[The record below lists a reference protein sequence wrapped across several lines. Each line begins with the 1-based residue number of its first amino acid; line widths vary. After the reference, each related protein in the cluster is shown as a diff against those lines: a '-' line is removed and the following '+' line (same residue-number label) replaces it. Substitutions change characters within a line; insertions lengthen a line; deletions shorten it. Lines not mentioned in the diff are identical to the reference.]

1 MKFGL
6 LSGRG
11 PAPNV
16 TAAEAVERIYAEALA
31 AERAGFDSMLFSEHH
46 QQDVGDW
53 PNPLL
58 LATAV
63 AARTEKLRIGTCVTL
78 LPLHDAVQVA
88 EDLATLDVLSKG
100 RAILGVGL
108 GYAPEDVGLLTRTTV
123 ASGIRM
129 EESLTILNRA
139 WEAEDVSLVG
149 DYYTLDRAR
158 IRPKPVQTPRP
169 PIWGGGLADVAV
181 DRCARLADAWISTS
195 ATSIAEVS
203 DAASRYRAACASHS
217 AEPHVVVV
225 RDAFITDG
233 EAIPQEVEDGL
244 FDTHGRY
251 ARMGRWDKVLAG
263 RRWDE
268 LPFEELIRDRMIVG
282 GANHCRSEIARWAES
297 TSADYFLLRFSHATA
312 PSPETVLEAIER
324 FGREVINRMALP

>member
-16 TAAEAVERIYAEALA
+16 TGSEAVEQIYAEARA

-63 AARTEKLRIGTCVTL
+63 AARTERLRVGSCVTL
-78 LPLHDAVQVA
+78 LPLHDAVRVA
-88 EDLATLDVLSKG
+88 EDLATLDVLSHG

-108 GYAPEDVGLLTRTTV
+108 GYAPEDVTLLRRSAV
-123 ASGIRM
+123 ASGVRM
-129 EESLTILNRA
+129 EESLTILNGA
-139 WEAEDVSLVG
+139 WEAEDLSLTG
-149 DYYTLDRAR
+149 DSYVLDRAR

-169 PIWGGGLADVAV
+169 PIWGGGLAEIAV

-203 DAASRYRAACASHS
+203 DVAARYRAACAAHG
-217 AEPHVVVV
+217 AAPHVVVV
-225 RDAFITDG
+225 RDAFITND
-233 EAIPQEVEDGL
+233 AMVPQEVKDGL

-263 RRWDE
+263 RRWEE
-268 LPFEELIRDRMIVG
+268 LPFDELIRDRMIVG
-282 GANHCRSEIARWAES
+282 DPDHCRSEIARWVDR
-297 TSADYFLLRFSHATA
+297 TSAEYFLLRFSHASG
-312 PSPETVLEAIER
+312 PPPEMVLECIER
-324 FGREVINRMALP
+324 FGREVISRLAPT